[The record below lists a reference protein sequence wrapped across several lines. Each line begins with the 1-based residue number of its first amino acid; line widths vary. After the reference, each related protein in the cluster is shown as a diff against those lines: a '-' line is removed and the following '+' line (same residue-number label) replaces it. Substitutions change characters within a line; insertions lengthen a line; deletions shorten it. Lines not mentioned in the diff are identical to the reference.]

1 MKALGIAATGMLA
14 QQTNVDVIANNIAN
28 ANTTGFKSGRAAF
41 QDLIY
46 QSQMQEGALTSTQGT
61 SRPVGLNVG
70 LGVQGA
76 GVIRLN
82 TQGGLAQTENQFDLA
97 VNGRGFFVVN
107 RPDGTQAYTRSGAFQ
122 LNAEGQLVT
131 LDGFEVD
138 PGLNIPENTR
148 SVVISPQGVVSAF
161 VDNANEPTEIGQ
173 LSLATFLNEAGM
185 KPLGNNLL
193 EQTTAS
199 GEATIVTPGDPGV
212 GVIRQGY
219 LENSNVNIIAQITD
233 LISAQR
239 AYEMNSRSIETADQ
253 MLQTANQIKS

>member
-1 MKALGIAATGMLA
+1 MKALGTAATGMLA

-41 QDLIY
+41 KDLIY
-46 QSQMQEGALTSTQGT
+46 QAQTAEGALSSTQGT
-61 SRPVGLNVG
+61 AQPVGMNIG

-76 GVIRLN
+76 GVVRLN

-97 VNGRGFFVVN
+97 ITGRGFFTVT
-107 RPDGTQAYTRSGAFQ
+107 RPDGTQAYSRAGAFQ
-122 LNAEGQLVT
+122 LSAEGQLVT
-131 LDGFEVD
+131 LDGFEID
-138 PGLNIPENTR
+138 PGINVPSNSR

-161 VDNANEPTEIGQ
+161 LDNDADATEIGQ
-173 LSLATFLNEAGM
+173 ITLATFLNEAGL
-185 KPLGNNLL
+185 KPIGNNLL
-193 EQTTAS
+193 EQTTVS
-199 GEATIVTPGDPGV
+199 GAANIVNPGDPGV
-212 GVIRQGY
+212 GTLQQGY